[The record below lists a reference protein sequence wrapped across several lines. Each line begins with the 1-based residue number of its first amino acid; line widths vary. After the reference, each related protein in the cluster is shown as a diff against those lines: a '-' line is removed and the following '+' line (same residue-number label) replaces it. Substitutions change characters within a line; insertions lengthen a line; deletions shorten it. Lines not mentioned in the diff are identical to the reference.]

1 LKKRKI
7 ENWISPLK
15 NFSIFLEFGST
26 WSSSIVTKPELKFS
40 WRTADLKPRNTKKCR
55 KHKNT
60 SFSSA
65 LMLCTVRVCRVSQLA
80 SLLFYFFSFS
90 SSVLESKFK
99 GSAMRIKNLCQED
112 LAKAFLALTNNKK
125 FRSFY
130 QKHLFQIQSVTTKT
144 KSQKSQK

>member
-1 LKKRKI
+1 MDLTAEKLFHLSRIRIDLVFVHCNKTRVK
-7 ENWISPLK
+7 
-15 NFSIFLEFGST
+15 IFLTNCRPET
-26 WSSSIVTKPELKFS
+26 TKH
-40 WRTADLKPRNTKKCR
+40 KKCR

-130 QKHLFQIQSVTTKT
+130 QKHLFQIQPVTTNT